1 LTLKHHAILKIKNNM
16 KTHFFFGS
24 LLIGLL
30 IHLGSCAQDKKIRLL
45 VRSDDMASSH
55 AANVSCVEVATK
67 GISRSVEIM
76 VPCPWFFEAAQ
87 MLKQNPGID
96 VGVHLTVTSEWDG
109 IKWGPITPSPSLADA
124 DGNFLMDTGDWYKK
138 DYKMEEVEAELRK
151 QIELAIR
158 EIPNVTHITSH
169 MGAPDVKPELQ
180 ALVKKL
186 AKQYNLIY
194 ETEYLDDVPESGWD
208 KAQSFQEKETAF
220 IDMLE
225 KLKPGKT
232 YLFVEHPAN
241 ESDEMKAVGNK
252 NMLTV
257 ARDRQ
262 WVTQVFTS
270 PKVLKAIQEGG
281 IELVDYTKAGI
292 RGK

>member
-1 LTLKHHAILKIKNNM
+1 M
-16 KTHFFFGS
+16 KKQLIFGS
-24 LLIGLL
+24 LLIGFLL
-30 IHLGSCAQDKKIRLL
+30 HLSACAQNGKIRLL

-55 AANVSCVEVATK
+55 AANVSCIEVATK

-96 VGVHLTVTSEWDG
+96 VGVHLTLTSEWDG

-124 DGNFLMDTGDWYKK
+124 DGNFLAGTGDWYNKN
-138 DYKMEEVEAELRK
+138 YKMEEVETELRK

-158 EIPNVTHITSH
+158 EIPNVSHLSSH
-169 MGAPDVKPELQ
+169 MGAPDVKPELKN
-180 ALVKKL
+180 LVKKL
-186 AKQYNLIY
+186 AKEYNLIY
-194 ETEYLDDVPESGWD
+194 ETENLDYVPETGWD
-208 KAQSFQEKETAF
+208 KAQSLQEKEAAF
-220 IDMLE
+220 LEMLG

-252 NMLTV
+252 GMLTV
-257 ARDRQ
+257 ARDRH

-270 PKVLKAIQEGG
+270 PKVMKTIQEKG
-281 IELVDYTKAGI
+281 IELVDYTKAGL
-292 RGK
+292 RGR

>member
-1 LTLKHHAILKIKNNM
+1 MKKNLY
-16 KTHFFFGS
+16 FIF
-24 LLIGLL
+24 LLIGVL
-30 IHLGSCAQDKKIRLL
+30 IQYNTTAQNEKIRLL

-55 AANVSCVEVATK
+55 SANVSCIEVVTK
-67 GISRSVEIM
+67 GICRSVEVM
-76 VPCPWFFEAAQ
+76 VPCPWFFEAAT

-124 DGNFLMDTGDWYKK
+124 DGNFLMETGDWCNKNYKLV
-138 DYKMEEVEAELRK
+138 EVEAELRK
-151 QIELAIR
+151 QIELAKR
-158 EIPNVTHITSH
+158 EIPNVTHLSSH
-169 MGAPDVKPELQ
+169 MGAPDVKPELKS
-180 ALVKKL
+180 LVKKL
-186 AKQYNLIY
+186 AKEYNLIY
-194 ETEYLDDVPESGWD
+194 EPENLDYVPESGWD

-220 IDMLE
+220 LDMLG
-225 KLKPGKT
+225 KLQSGKT
-232 YLFVEHPAN
+232 YLFVEHPSN

-257 ARDRQ
+257 ARDRN

-270 PKVLKAIQEGG
+270 PKVMKAIQEKG
-281 IELVDYTKAGI
+281 IELVDYTKAGT

>member
-1 LTLKHHAILKIKNNM
+1 MKKHLIFGILI
-16 KTHFFFGS
+16 
-24 LLIGLL
+24 LLIVASGKA
-30 IHLGSCAQDKKIRLL
+30 IAQTAKPRLL

-55 AANVSCVEVATK
+55 AANVSCIEVATK

-109 IKWGPITPSPSLADA
+109 IKWGPITASPSLADA
-124 DGNFLMDTGDWYKK
+124 DGNFLAGTGEWYNKN
-138 DYKMEEVEAELRK
+138 YKMEEVEAELRK

-158 EIPNVTHITSH
+158 EIPNVTHLSSH
-169 MGAPDVKPELQ
+169 MGAPDVKPELKN
-180 ALVKKL
+180 LVQRL
-186 AKQYNLIY
+186 AKEYKLIY
-194 ETEYLDDVPESGWD
+194 QTENLDYVPETGWD
-208 KAQSFQEKETAF
+208 KAKSFDEKETAF
-220 IDMLE
+220 LEMLG
-225 KLKPGKT
+225 KLQGGKT

-252 NMLTV
+252 DMLTV

-262 WVTQVFTS
+262 LVTQVFTS
-270 PKVLKAIQEGG
+270 PKVIKAIQEKG
-281 IELVDYTKAGI
+281 IELVNYNQIGV

>member
-1 LTLKHHAILKIKNNM
+1 MKKHL
-16 KTHFFFGS
+16 FFGS
-24 LLIGLL
+24 LLFGLL
-30 IHLGSCAQDKKIRLL
+30 LHLCACSQNEKIRLL

-55 AANVSCVEVATK
+55 AANVSCIEVATK

-109 IKWGPITPSPSLADA
+109 IKWGPITASPSLSDA
-124 DGNFLMDTGDWYKK
+124 DGNFLAGTGDWYNKN
-138 DYKMEEVEAELRK
+138 YKMEEVEAELRK

-158 EIPNVTHITSH
+158 EIPSVTHLSSH
-169 MGAPDVKPELQ
+169 MGAPDVKPELKN
-180 ALVKKL
+180 LVQKL
-186 AKQYNLIY
+186 AKEYHLIY
-194 ETEYLDDVPESGWD
+194 ETENLDYVPESGWD

-220 IDMLE
+220 LEMLD
-225 KLKPGKT
+225 KLKPGKN

-252 NMLTV
+252 DMLTV
-257 ARDRQ
+257 ARDRHF
-262 WVTQVFTS
+262 VTQVYTS
-270 PKVLKAIQEGG
+270 PKVIKAIQEKG
-281 IELVDYTKAGI
+281 IELVDYTKVGL